1 MGTINVIVGFGG
13 LILRS
18 IQNYSI
24 TEALPNNELAAEF
37 AENAGEELIG
47 TLSDR
52 IKTKVNKL
60 FSKEPTM
67 QEKLNAIVESVF
79 NQVNEKHGDKFTGFP
94 DYVEKKNLNI
104 KTKSDM
110 LRHIKIWANG
120 KPSVSTITQNDM
132 NDFVNEF
139 YQGVSACIDS
149 DEALKAH
156 IATIRTAEGIKL
168 LMAEMEEL
176 KRDIA
181 NMSVQQNIDI
191 DFIELAETTLKE
203 LLDSIPT
210 RGENRIDIKGDE
222 NNVKN
227 VQQIGGNGSNTLE
240 IKGNNCRVE
249 DVLQMDMYNENAKN
263 RTMKIKGI

>member
-1 MGTINVIVGFGG
+1 MEPLTAITGG
-13 LILRS
+13 IKFVELILRS

-47 TLSDR
+47 TLSER

-60 FSKEPTM
+60 FGKEPTM

-110 LRHIKIWANG
+110 LRHIKIWASG
-120 KPSVSTITQNDM
+120 KSSVFTITQNDM

-139 YQGVSACIDS
+139 YQGVSACVDS
-149 DEALKAH
+149 DDALKAH
-156 IATIRTAEGIKL
+156 IATIRSAEGIKL

-191 DFIELAETTLKE
+191 DFIELAEATLKK

-227 VQQIGGNGSNTLE
+227 VQQIGGNGSNS
-240 IKGNNCRVE
+240 IAIGGNRNNVE
-249 DVLQMDMYNENAKN
+249 GVLQK
-263 RTMKIKGI
+263 

>member
-1 MGTINVIVGFGG
+1 MGTVTAITGG
-13 LILRS
+13 IKFVELILKS
-18 IQNYSI
+18 IANYRI

-37 AENAGEELIG
+37 VGNAGNDLLEA
-47 TLSDR
+47 LSDR
-52 IKTKVNKL
+52 AKK
-60 FSKEPTM
+60 FFGKEPTM
-67 QEKLNAIVESVF
+67 QEKLNAIVEDVF
-79 NQVNEKHGDKFTGFP
+79 RQVNEKHGDKFTGFP

-104 KTKSDM
+104 KTKSEM
-110 LRHIKIWANG
+110 LTYIKIWA
-120 KPSVSTITQNDM
+120 KDKTSVFTITPNEM

-139 YQGVSACIDS
+139 YKGVSDRVDS
-149 DEALKAH
+149 DDALKAH
-156 IATIRTAEGIKL
+156 IATIRTAEGVTL
-168 LMAEMEEL
+168 LMAEMKEL

-181 NMSVQQNIDI
+181 NMSVPQNVNI
-191 DFIELAETTLKE
+191 DFIEFAETTLKK

-210 RGENRIDIKGDE
+210 RDENRIDIKGDE